1 MRCSRLKR
9 WQFRGI
15 FITSLVITAYALSA
29 LFSSVNADSNVPEL
43 DTDVTPLSNQSLV
56 NSVLGGGLSARDI
69 TQRGTIYTF
78 NHGINLVGI
87 DSGII
92 LETSGRIKDNGY
104 QDPDLKNLMD
114 YSYGGDTASLEFTI
128 TSTGT
133 LLNFNYV
140 FVSTEFDQNPRY
152 NDNFG
157 LFVSVNGSAYE
168 NIATIPVATG
178 DVPININNLRSGIG
192 HNNEV
197 TMSSLVLN
205 RQYSLFNSTPINI
218 NNSIQKINGV
228 SNVFNAQKSV
238 SPGDVVKIKFA
249 IADVSDKAYDSYV
262 LIEADSLS
270 FEEQMARINY
280 EREVIERLYSGRTYE
295 VTTDDDTY
303 TFTSSSN
310 GEIPLAG
317 TDKNGNEYDFT
328 GETISLVR
336 KGIGNHPDSDPQ
348 TIVIANRPD
357 APEDIDIPT
366 GSPRDM
372 YLETIEITENSIVL
386 EGSSAQQYSLDQSTW
401 QSPDDSG
408 HVTFTGLTPNTE
420 YTVYTRFAATDNAL
434 ASDSSIGATIL
445 TQNMVRNLTY
455 TIINYEGMY
464 DGEPHFAYVGN
475 LDNAEVRYSEDLYGA
490 YTGTVPEYTEVGNH
504 VVYYFI
510 SKEHYYPAYGALHV
524 KIKDYDVINATDE
537 TVNFGSAKLLHSN
550 AELKNMFE
558 YDDEVKE
565 SLADAATPAE
575 IALVSTDVTNNVDEE
590 TVAKFDEDLEE
601 DEKVGKI
608 IDFSL
613 FQKLLSA
620 PEKLTDLTTPVKIS
634 FKLPDTLVLPNEE
647 TAVRAYRVLRM
658 HNGEV
663 TEIDSEIDEN
673 KNISLSTDKLSYFAI
688 TYHDIAYN
696 QPDSL
701 ADSPIDPA
709 TNIDDN
715 DNDGMLIPDT
725 SSAAF
730 TPDTGEMTKT
740 LGNAKACAIAT
751 ITFSIISAI
760 IALFTIS
767 RLRAINTRSRN
778 LRKAQKTLHITIK

>member
-140 FVSTEFDQNPRY
+140 FVSTEFDQNARY

-157 LFVSVNGSAYE
+157 IFVSVNGSAYE

-357 APEDIDIPT
+357 VPEDIDIPT

-372 YLETIEITENSIVL
+372 YLETIEITENSIVRDHCMI
-386 EGSSAQQYSLDQSTW
+386 SHVIST
-401 QSPDDSG
+401 
-408 HVTFTGLTPNTE
+408 
-420 YTVYTRFAATDNAL
+420 
-434 ASDSSIGATIL
+434 
-445 TQNMVRNLTY
+445 
-455 TIINYEGMY
+455 
-464 DGEPHFAYVGN
+464 
-475 LDNAEVRYSEDLYGA
+475 
-490 YTGTVPEYTEVGNH
+490 
-504 VVYYFI
+504 
-510 SKEHYYPAYGALHV
+510 
-524 KIKDYDVINATDE
+524 
-537 TVNFGSAKLLHSN
+537 
-550 AELKNMFE
+550 
-558 YDDEVKE
+558 
-565 SLADAATPAE
+565 
-575 IALVSTDVTNNVDEE
+575 
-590 TVAKFDEDLEE
+590 
-601 DEKVGKI
+601 
-608 IDFSL
+608 
-613 FQKLLSA
+613 
-620 PEKLTDLTTPVKIS
+620 
-634 FKLPDTLVLPNEE
+634 
-647 TAVRAYRVLRM
+647 
-658 HNGEV
+658 
-663 TEIDSEIDEN
+663 
-673 KNISLSTDKLSYFAI
+673 
-688 TYHDIAYN
+688 
-696 QPDSL
+696 
-701 ADSPIDPA
+701 
-709 TNIDDN
+709 
-715 DNDGMLIPDT
+715 
-725 SSAAF
+725 
-730 TPDTGEMTKT
+730 
-740 LGNAKACAIAT
+740 
-751 ITFSIISAI
+751 
-760 IALFTIS
+760 
-767 RLRAINTRSRN
+767 
-778 LRKAQKTLHITIK
+778 

>member
-1 MRCSRLKR
+1 MRRSRLKR

-15 FITSLVITAYALSA
+15 FILSLVFTVYALSA
-29 LFSSVNADSNVPEL
+29 LFSSTNATSNVAEL
-43 DTDVTPLSNQSLV
+43 DTDVTPLSGQSLV

-69 TQRGTIYTF
+69 TSRGTIYTF
-78 NHGINLVGI
+78 NHGIDLVGI

-92 LETSGRIKDNGY
+92 LETSGRISDGGY
-104 QDPDLKNLMD
+104 QDPDLKSLMD

-140 FVSTEFDQNPRY
+140 FVSTEFDQNPRF

-157 LFVSVNGSAYE
+157 LFVSVNGGAYE

-178 DVPININNLRSGIG
+178 DVPININNLRSGIN

-205 RQYSLFNSTPINI
+205 HQYSLFNSTPINI
-218 NNSIQKINGV
+218 NNSVQRINGV

-238 SPGDVVKIKFA
+238 NVGDIVKIKFA

-280 EREVIERLYSGRTYE
+280 EREVIEKLYSGRTYE
-295 VTTDDDTY
+295 ITTDDSTY
-303 TFTSSSN
+303 TFTSSTN

-317 TDKNGNEYDFT
+317 TDKNGNGYDFM

-336 KGIGNHPDSDPQ
+336 KGIGSHPDSNPQ
-348 TIVIANRPD
+348 TIVVANRPD
-357 APEDIDIPT
+357 APDDVEAPTGGPRDID
-366 GSPRDM
+366 
-372 YLETIEITENSIVL
+372 LEAIEITEDSIIL

-401 QSPDDSG
+401 QSPDTSG
-408 HVTFTGLTPNTE
+408 HVTFTNLTPNTE
-420 YTVYTRFAATDNAL
+420 YIVYTRYAATDTAP
-434 ASDSSIGATIL
+434 ASNSSVGSTIL

-455 TIINYEGMY
+455 TISNYEGMY
-464 DGEPHFAYVGN
+464 DGEPHSAYIGN
-475 LDNAEVRYSEDLYGA
+475 LDNAEVRYSENLYGT
-490 YTGTVPEYTEVGNH
+490 YTNAIPEYSEVGDY
-504 VVYYFI
+504 VIYYYI
-510 SKEHYYPAYGALHV
+510 SKEHYYPAYGALHI

-537 TVNFGSAKLLHSN
+537 TINFGSAKLLHSN

-558 YDDEVKE
+558 YDDETKE
-565 SLADAATPAE
+565 SLADHATPAE
-575 IALVSTDVTNNVDEE
+575 IALVSTDATDNVDED
-590 TVAKFDEDLEE
+590 TVAKFDDELAE

-608 IDFSL
+608 IDLSL
-613 FQKLLSA
+613 FQKLLSV

-634 FKLPDTLVLPNEE
+634 FKLPDTLVLPDEE

-658 HNGEV
+658 HDGEV

-673 KNISLSTDKLSYFAI
+673 KNISISTDKLSYFAI

-696 QPDSL
+696 QPDS
-701 ADSPIDPA
+701 PIDPT
-709 TNIDDN
+709 TNSDDN
-715 DNDGMLIPDT
+715 DSDGMLIPDT
-725 SSAAF
+725 SGTTS

-740 LGNAKACAIAT
+740 LSNAKACAITT
-751 ITFSIISAI
+751 IIFGVISTT
-760 IALFTIS
+760 IASFTIS
-767 RLRAINTRSRN
+767 RLRAINTRNRN
-778 LRKAQKTLHITIK
+778 LRKAQKTLHISRK